1 MEKLIFETN
10 VQSPLLIQKI
20 DLAIEKIKGIYKW
33 QIDLDSIYNLLTI
46 EGINLDHIEIV
57 SQLSQY
63 GVEASRLYEE

>member
-46 EGINLDHIEIV
+46 EGVYLDHIEIV

-63 GVEASRLYEE
+63 GVEANRLYEE